1 MPTESKPTE
10 SKPIELDVK
19 ARVVVGDREERV
31 AAEAEVELVGPRAGP
46 ARQRS
51 AASAEW
57 ARKLETQGDLHER
70 TMARNTAFSV
80 QQRYFHDKHG
90 EGTVTAVD
98 AIAGVTM
105 AFDGGETHTY
115 DLASRRSGS
124 T

>member
-1 MPTESKPTE
+1 M
-10 SKPIELDVK
+10 
-19 ARVVVGDREERV
+19 
-31 AAEAEVELVGPRAGP
+31 AAEADVELVGSRAGP
-46 ARQRS
+46 TKQRS

-57 ARKLETQGDLHER
+57 ARKLEAQGDLHER
-70 TMARNTAFSV
+70 TMARNTAFAV

-115 DLASRRSGS
+115 DLASQRKLRPVLADARTSFWCS
-124 T
+124 LFTNIKL